1 MQKFILFCLYG
12 SDVPCIDQVE
22 RMVKEAEKYAKEDK
36 EKREAIDTKNQ
47 SESVIYQTEKQLK
60 ELGDKVPASVKEKVE
75 AKLKELKD
83 AVAGGST
90 QSMKD
95 AMATLNQEVMQL
107 GQSLYNQPGAAGAGP
122 ASADGAGSSAESPG
136 KGPDNGDV
144 IDADFTDSKWGRTSS
159 KYIGEQDFH
168 KMCIE

>member
-1 MQKFILFCLYG
+1 MGI
-12 SDVPCIDQVE
+12 QVE

-60 ELGDKVPASVKEKVE
+60 ELGDKVPATVKEKVE

-83 AVAGGST
+83 AVSSGST

-95 AMATLNQEVMQL
+95 AMAALNQEVMQL
-107 GQSLYNQPGAAGAGP
+107 GQSLYNQPGAGASGSSSAGAGP
-122 ASADGAGSSAESPG
+122 TPGDDGGSTGSSS
-136 KGPDNGDV
+136 KGSGDGDV
-144 IDADFTDSKWGRTSS
+144 IDADFTDSK
-159 KYIGEQDFH
+159 
-168 KMCIE
+168 